1 MSWAKHSPQKIWA
14 NMGLNVWVD
23 LGPTKFSFF
32 FFIFWGRAGPSL
44 TLGLGQYWPG
54 PKSMLIICRT
64 WTVVHV
70 LHATEM
76 VTENRGWWRSG
87 SLEARVSVVI
97 KRLSWWFW
105 WRFCEERWSESFTG
119 RRGRFLQKWER
130 GRNGGCFRRGGG
142 RLVVKLATCGGAG
155 GGWNGKEREGEKKL
169 QKRGAEGLVFGRLWT
184 RFSPLSDPEIH
195 IYL

>member
-1 MSWAKHSPQKIWA
+1 
-14 NMGLNVWVD
+14 MGQYRPKC
-23 LGPTKFSFF
+23 LGRSRPNKFF
-32 FFIFWGRAGPSL
+32 FLFFYFWGRVGPSQ

-76 VTENRGWWRSG
+76 VTEKRGWRRSG
-87 SLEARVSVVI
+87 SLEAGVSAMI

-105 WRFCEERWSESFTG
+105 RRFCEERWSESFTG
-119 RRGRFLQKWER
+119 RRGRLLQKWER

-142 RLVVKLATCGGAG
+142 RLVVKLATCGGAS

-169 QKRGAEGLVFGRLWT
+169 QKRRVEGLVFSRLWT

-195 IYL
+195 LYL